1 MLDQN
6 QSQVETWW
14 PHQFGSEIHIRPL
27 AAADAE
33 LIDAMH
39 QRLSPQSI
47 YYRYLQYR
55 KPTLAEIAA
64 VTQLDPAKG
73 AGLVAI
79 NPAAPTPIVG
89 LAYYVR
95 ELHTPEPTAEAG
107 ILVEDLYQEQGVGR
121 RLWQQLQLR
130 AQSER
135 IRWLRVLFHPS
146 NQRMLRLVRGC
157 GLPYQVQAG
166 DDLNDYLVALDA
178 QPNQAQANLATL
190 PASTVSSVQSK
201 LKGQWRSIGDQL
213 YRQWE
218 LALQMP
224 AEAMHG

>member
-14 PHQFGSEIHIRPL
+14 PHQPDRAIQVRPL
-27 AAADAE
+27 VAADAE

-39 QRLSPQSI
+39 ERLSPQSI

-73 AGLVAI
+73 AGLVAV

-95 ELHTPEPTAEAG
+95 EPHTPEPTAEAG
-107 ILVEDLYQEQGVGR
+107 ILVEDLYQEQGIGR
-121 RLWQQLQLR
+121 RLWQQLQLH
-130 AQSER
+130 AQTER

-178 QPNQAQANLATL
+178 QPNHVPANLATL
-190 PASTVSSVQSK
+190 PASTVRSVQAK

-224 AEAMHG
+224 AEATQS

>member
-1 MLDQN
+1 MQDQN
-6 QSQVETWW
+6 QAPVETWQ
-14 PHQFGSEIHIRPL
+14 PHQPGSAIHVRPL

-39 QRLSPQSI
+39 QRLSPQSV

-55 KPTLAEIAA
+55 KPTLAESAA
-64 VTQLDPAKG
+64 VAQLDPAKG

-79 NPAAPTPIVG
+79 NPAPTQIVG

-95 ELHTPEPTAEAG
+95 EPHAPEPTAEAG
-107 ILVEDLYQEQGVGR
+107 ILVEDQYQAQGIGR

-130 AQSER
+130 AQTER

-178 QPNQAQANLATL
+178 SPNHAQANPT
-190 PASTVSSVQSK
+190 PVPTNTVSAVRAK
-201 LKGQWRSIGDQL
+201 LKGKWRSIGNQL

-224 AEAMHG
+224 SEVTDG